1 MNIRELLRG
10 VVPLRIK
17 GELPSDISSLSCD
30 SRRTEKGS
38 LFFCLGGIDLEGEAF
53 LPEAAAHGAA
63 AVVASHPLESP
74 LPQIIVSSPRA
85 AYAAAWNNI
94 SRRPGERLRLLAV
107 TGTNGKTS
115 VTYLLRSIFRAAGIS
130 SSLIGTVGGDMT
142 CPDPDVLY
150 PLLSQLADSGR
161 EAVVMEAS
169 SHALALE
176 KLHPLVFDVGVI
188 TNITR
193 DHGDFHPSAEAY
205 VQAKASLFDRCR
217 VGLVGLDSAT
227 AAPLLDLLIPGRM
240 LGYSAAGASGAEF
253 SARGIIRSEQGTE
266 YELVYGEGKF
276 RVHSPMPWRFTPEN
290 SLAAASAALAA
301 GILPRD
307 VRTGIESLTLIPGRL
322 ERITP
327 RTRTPM
333 GEIYV
338 DYAHTPDALGKAIA
352 SLRDL
357 YSGRRIT
364 VLFGCG
370 GERDREKRPMM
381 GAAAEQGADSVIIT
395 SDNCR
400 SEEPMLIISE
410 ILSGV
415 LHPEKMTVISD
426 RREAIIAALDRLEP
440 DGVLL
445 LAGKGHEE
453 YIIDRDGRH
462 RFSEREIVSDYA
474 KGR

>member
-1 MNIRELLRG
+1 M
-10 VVPLRIK
+10 K
-17 GELPSDISSLSCD
+17 SSDHLHFI
-30 SRRTEKGS
+30 GI
-38 LFFCLGGIDLEGEAF
+38 GGIGMS
-53 LPEAAAHGAA
+53 G
-63 AVVASHPLESP
+63 VAQFCRSLGC
-74 LPQIIVSSPRA
+74 R
-85 AYAAAWNNI
+85 
-94 SRRPGERLRLLAV
+94 V
-107 TGTNGKTS
+107 TGS
-115 VTYLLRSIFRAAGIS
+115 DR
-130 SSLIGTVGGDMT
+130 D
-142 CPDPDVLY
+142 
-150 PLLSQLADSGR
+150 AD
-161 EAVVMEAS
+161 
-169 SHALALE
+169 
-176 KLHPLVFDVGVI
+176 K
-188 TNITR
+188 
-193 DHGDFHPSAEAY
+193 
-205 VQAKASLFDRCR
+205 
-217 VGLVGLDSAT
+217 
-227 AAPLLDLLIPGRM
+227 
-240 LGYSAAGASGAEF
+240 
-253 SARGIIRSEQGTE
+253 
-266 YELVYGEGKF
+266 
-276 RVHSPMPWRFTPEN
+276 PEN
-290 SLAAASAALAA
+290 RHIFAALRHQGIRIYPQDGSFRRDGKPDWLIYSTAVEEGNPDFKADPTIPRLHRAAALAA
-301 GILPRD
+301 ALELNGDVCQIAVSGSCGKTTVTAYLAEALRLLGLDAGCLDGGLVKAFRNDTYCGNFHPGKTFFVYEADESDKSLVAFSPDFALVLNIGTDHYDREELIRVFGEFLKKVGTGVVLSREVYQALAPVLPPALTVSVFDTAILNEPRENVPHFISNYQAGD
-307 VRTGIESLTLIPGRL
+307 GGAEAEYDGAFTVQLPQPGFHTALNLLAAGLLLELLNIPFRDAVKTLAQVHGVARRFDCRGRTATGAFV
-322 ERITP
+322 
-327 RTRTPM
+327 
-333 GEIYV
+333 YD

-370 GERDREKRPMM
+370 GERDREKRSMM

>member
-1 MNIRELLRG
+1 
-10 VVPLRIK
+10 
-17 GELPSDISSLSCD
+17 
-30 SRRTEKGS
+30 
-38 LFFCLGGIDLEGEAF
+38 
-53 LPEAAAHGAA
+53 
-63 AVVASHPLESP
+63 
-74 LPQIIVSSPRA
+74 
-85 AYAAAWNNI
+85 
-94 SRRPGERLRLLAV
+94 
-107 TGTNGKTS
+107 
-115 VTYLLRSIFRAAGIS
+115 
-130 SSLIGTVGGDMT
+130 MT

-266 YELVYGEGKF
+266 YELVYGEGIF

-290 SLAAASAALAA
+290 TLAAASAALAA